1 MKSDHSREVQSDT
14 RFEFGKNWNR
24 FLRRLNDQ
32 RIAKAED
39 SLRDFLQVRNLKGLS
54 FLDLGSG
61 SGLFSLAARR
71 LGARVYS
78 VDYDPDSVACTRYLK
93 DRFYQNDDQ
102 WTVSEGSA
110 LDREFLKRLGS
121 FDIVLSW
128 GVLHHTGSMWEAI
141 SNAADC
147 VAAKGRFFV
156 SIYNDQGA
164 TSKRWLQI
172 KQIYNKSPSALRFFV
187 LAPCL
192 VRLWG
197 PTTIRDF
204 FRLRPFASWLAYSS
218 QRGMSPWEDVV
229 DWVGG
234 YPFEVAKPEE
244 IIDAVYKKGFT
255 LERLKTRGGLGCN
268 EFLFRK
274 ISKSVQQ

>member
-1 MKSDHSREVQSDT
+1 MSSSHAEDVKLGD

-39 SLRDFLQVRNLKGLS
+39 SLRDFLQVRNLEGLS

-93 DRFYQNDDQ
+93 ERFYQNDDQ

-110 LDREFLKRLGS
+110 LDREFLKQLGS

-141 SNAADC
+141 SNASEC
-147 VAAKGRFFV
+147 VAANGRFFI
-156 SIYNDQGA
+156 SIYNDQGG
-164 TSKRWLQI
+164 TSKRWL
-172 KQIYNKSPSALRFFV
+172 KVKEIYNKSPSAIRYVV
-187 LAPCL
+187 LAVCL
-192 VRLWG
+192 VPLWG
-197 PTTIRDF
+197 PATIRDF
-204 FRLRPFASWLAYSS
+204 LRLRPFATWLNYGSE
-218 QRGMSPWEDVV
+218 RGMSP
-229 DWVGG
+229 
-234 YPFEVAKPEE
+234 
-244 IIDAVYKKGFT
+244 
-255 LERLKTRGGLGCN
+255 
-268 EFLFRK
+268 
-274 ISKSVQQ
+274 